1 MQQPTAFSRITVCD
15 LGIPKE
21 LLHAARQ
28 LPKSTILI
36 RTPRIVDG
44 VAGYVLAVKTI
55 FYTAPP
61 GKTYGFAKVTC
72 ALKH

>member
-1 MQQPTAFSRITVCD
+1 MQQPTAASLIAVCN
-15 LGIPKE
+15 LVIPKE

-28 LPKSTILI
+28 LPKSTIFCKPPI
-36 RTPRIVDG
+36 ADG

-61 GKTYGFAKVTC
+61 GKTYGFTKVTC